1 MKTAVTL
8 YRALLS
14 GNFRALRRAHFQYW
28 DKVWLSHHYHIG
40 YELEFNTV
48 RNLYPLAEVSLKYA
62 VNLRRTH
69 SYELQFLTQTNSPI
83 SWRASIME
91 VFQELKERELPTT
104 GSIHCNI
111 ETTFKIW
118 KFLGTWDNWDNPWNF
133 GQVSPDCAEDGQY
146 RLENKYFCGVINPK
160 DLILQTVLW
169 VEFVR
174 LKRNGT
180 RIKKAVE
187 RISLLLETLTADW
200 SEQEKFTMV
209 NYPEI
214 VNRWF
219 EMY

>member
-1 MKTAVTL
+1 MKTALTL
-8 YRALLS
+8 YRALLN
-14 GNFRALRRAHFQYW
+14 GNFRSLRRAHFQYW

-48 RNLYPLAEVSLKYA
+48 RSLYPLAEVSLKYA
-62 VNLRRTH
+62 VNLKRTH
-69 SYELQFLTQTNSPI
+69 QYELQFLTRTESPI

-91 VFQELKERELPTT
+91 VFQILRERELPAT

-111 ETTFKIW
+111 ETTRDIW
-118 KFLGTWDNWDNPWNF
+118 EVLKTWNSSWDF
-133 GQVSPDCAEDGQY
+133 GSVNSHCDQEGQY

-160 DLILQTVLW
+160 DLILQTILW

-174 LKRNGT
+174 LNRNKAKI
-180 RIKKAVE
+180 RMAVE
-187 RISLLLETLTADW
+187 KVNLLLETLTADW
-200 SEQEKFTMV
+200 SEQEKFTAV

-214 VNRWF
+214 VSKWF